1 MKTSSALV
9 VLTATLSL
17 GCASAP
23 MYAPPETSAFSITS
37 EARIEAGGLSAQ
49 EVLDY
54 VPVALARYGYFIAK
68 TEQLAPDRYKLVTD
82 WRAELGSPART
93 RLLLDL
99 RRRGNSYAL
108 SIEGVRT
115 IEDVT
120 GGWHEAE
127 PTPDMVRSVRAIER
141 DFRLRSR

>member
-1 MKTSSALV
+1 MSAREL
-9 VLTATLSL
+9 
-17 GCASAP
+17 
-23 MYAPPETSAFSITS
+23 
-37 EARIEAGGLSAQ
+37 
-49 EVLDY
+49 LDY
-54 VPVALARYGYFIAK
+54 VPVALARHGYFIAK
-68 TEQLAPDRYKLVTD
+68 TEQLAPDRYKLITD
-82 WRAELGSPART
+82 WRAELNSPART

-115 IEDVT
+115 VEDVT

-127 PTPDMVRSVRAIER
+127 PTPEMVRNMRAIER